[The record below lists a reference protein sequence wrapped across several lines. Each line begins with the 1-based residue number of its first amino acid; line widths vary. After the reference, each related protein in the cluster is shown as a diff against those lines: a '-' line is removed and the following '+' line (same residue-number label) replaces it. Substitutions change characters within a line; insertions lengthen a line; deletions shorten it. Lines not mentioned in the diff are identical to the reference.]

1 MLFFLAIHLCFLLHV
16 LQRSL
21 NQYLLGTLLFWL

>member
-1 MLFFLAIHLCFLLHV
+1 MLFFLAIHLCFLLRV

-21 NQYLLGTLLFWL
+21 NQYLLDILLF